1 MDQIKILIVDSAFLH
16 LIVWTFLGLGGLMV
30 RFCYSMYCFV
40 RNKNK
45 CFKKGDI
52 QQKLLLVVLV

>member
-16 LIVWTFLGLGGLMV
+16 LIVWTFLELGDLTV

-40 RNKNK
+40 RNKSK
-45 CFKKGDI
+45 YFKKVIDSRNYC
-52 QQKLLLVVLV
+52 